1 MRFSTGEKS
10 NKNKIEK
17 YVNLT
22 SKNNKKFFKVIL
34 KIISKNNTNG
44 KEWEILL
51 INNFDIIFYFNF
63 LIISLDLLY
72 KAI

>member
-10 NKNKIEK
+10 NKNKIEM

>member
-44 KEWEILL
+44 KE
-51 INNFDIIFYFNF
+51 
-63 LIISLDLLY
+63 
-72 KAI
+72 